1 MASRKGI
8 VLAGGTGSR
17 LHPLTSV
24 ISKQLL
30 PVYDKPMIYYSVA
43 VLMLAN
49 VREILLITTPNQQ
62 SLFEELLGD
71 GSQWGVEF
79 HYAQQAQPR
88 GIAESLLIGEPFIG
102 QDSIALILGDN
113 LFYGQ
118 GLQRMLTTPAERG
131 ATIFAYRV
139 KDPQRYGVVELD
151 SEGKPIGLHEKPTQ
165 PRSPYA
171 VTGLYFFDGRAIE
184 FAKQISASARGELE
198 ITDINQC
205 YMDAGELHVNM
216 FSRGLAWFDTG
227 TYDSLLQAAN
237 FVEAIANRQG
247 LRMCCPEEIAYRKKW
262 ITREALV
269 KLSQEMRSDYGDYL
283 LSISCESQDL

>member
-1 MASRKGI
+1 MTTRKGI

-24 ISKQLL
+24 VSKQLL
-30 PVYDKPMIYYSVA
+30 PVYDKPMIYYSIA

-49 VREILLITTPNQQ
+49 VREILVITTPEQQ
-62 SLFEELLGD
+62 ALFRTLLGE
-71 GSQWGVEF
+71 GGQWGVEF
-79 HYAQQAQPR
+79 KFETQVQPR
-88 GIAESLLIGEPFIG
+88 GVADALLIGEQFIG
-102 QDSIALILGDN
+102 SDPVALILGDN

-118 GLQRMLTTPAERG
+118 GLQNMLTNPPENG

-151 SEGKPIGLHEKPTQ
+151 SAGRAIQLCEKPRN

-171 VTGLYFFDGRAIE
+171 VTGLYFYDNRAVKYAHQVFE
-184 FAKQISASARGELE
+184 SARGELE
-198 ITDINQC
+198 ITDVNQR
-205 YMDAGELHVNM
+205 YLDEGALHVNM

-247 LRMCCPEEIAYRKKW
+247 LRMCCPEEIAFRKRW
-262 ITREALV
+262 ISKPALV
-269 KLSQEMRSDYGDYL
+269 EQAQSMQSEYGDYL
-283 LSISCESQDL
+283 LSIAEEPQEV